1 MLLYLVD
8 VKKLMQIENRKARFD
23 YHIRDRYVAGVQLRG
38 SEVKSIRDG
47 QASIQEGFCRFR
59 GEELYLYGM
68 HVSEYFQASHNNH
81 IPGRERKLL
90 LHRKELKQLQRKVK
104 ERGYTIVPLK
114 LFATERN
121 LIKAEIALVQG
132 KKQFDK
138 RQTIQQKDAKRE
150 KDRAKKESNNYRN

>member
-1 MLLYLVD
+1 
-8 VKKLMQIENRKARFD
+8 
-23 YHIRDRYVAGVQLRG
+23 
-38 SEVKSIRDG
+38 
-47 QASIQEGFCRFR
+47 
-59 GEELYLYGM
+59 M
-68 HVSEYFQASHNNH
+68 HVAEYFQASLNNH
-81 IPGRERKLL
+81 VPGRERKLL

-114 LFATERN
+114 LFSTERN

-150 KDRAKKESNNYRN
+150 KDRAKKESNSYRN

>member
-1 MLLYLVD
+1 
-8 VKKLMQIENRKARFD
+8 MQIENRKARFD

-90 LHRKELKQLQRKVK
+90 LTSKRTQ
-104 ERGYTIVPLK
+104 TI
-114 LFATERN
+114 ATE
-121 LIKAEIALVQG
+121 G
-132 KKQFDK
+132 K
-138 RQTIQQKDAKRE
+138 RTRIYHC
-150 KDRAKKESNNYRN
+150 ST